1 MTSYETLRP
10 TSSGVVVQNR
20 PSGTP
25 SMVAEVRADGMVL
38 AARALKVMSQAN
50 TGTSGGMERNVAQ
63 TSVRF
68 VEVAELLV
76 NAAGLRGLVSRP
88 GWADRGGSSGGE
100 LN

>member
-10 TSSGVVVQNR
+10 TSSGVVLQNR

-25 SMVAEVRADGMVL
+25 SMVAEVRADGTVL
-38 AARALKVMSQAN
+38 AARALKVTSQAN

-76 NAAGLRGLVSRP
+76 NTAGFAASCHGLAGRTGEDLRVVS
-88 GWADRGGSSGGE
+88 
-100 LN
+100 

>member
-76 NAAGLRGLVSRP
+76 NAAGFAASVTAWLGGP
-88 GWADRGGSSGGE
+88 GRIFGW
-100 LN
+100 